1 MKRSREGSN
10 AVEFALV
17 MPVFILLIFGMME
30 FSWAFFVR
38 SGVINSLRSGT
49 RDGSVVHPDDD
60 PAAFAEAQIEANL
73 LLYTIDCD
81 DLNTTCQVTCALSGS
96 APTEQLDC
104 DIEVNYEPLMGG
116 LVIAP
121 SDLYANTSMVLELQR

>member
-1 MKRSREGSN
+1 MRRSRDGSN

-17 MPVFILLIFGMME
+17 MPVFMLLIFGMME
-30 FSWAFFVR
+30 FSWAFFMR

-60 PAAFAEAQIEANL
+60 PGFVAEAQIKANL

-81 DLNTTCQVTCALSGS
+81 DLNTTCQVTCDLSGS

-104 DIEVNYEPLMGG
+104 DIEVNYQPLMGG
-116 LVIAP
+116 LVVAP